1 MRRALAIS
9 TIAHSLLFG
18 MIFVTGYESQPISI
32 DVIEVSLIEAPKQGA
47 RAEAIEQVEQKPPK
61 PEEESQI
68 KYKTEEKK
76 PKEPPKKTQKPAQ
89 PKSEATKSTKPSTS
103 KSPGATGIKV
113 DSEGFN
119 FGYYL
124 EIVRE
129 RISDN
134 WSPPPV
140 GSEVVVSTVYFKI
153 RRTGEITDIKLEK
166 SSGFELYDMA
176 AMKAVSDATPLPPLP
191 AGFKGQWLGVH
202 FEFEYK
208 SGG

>member
-9 TIAHSLLFG
+9 TIAHSILFG
-18 MIFVTGYESQPISI
+18 LIFVTGYAPQPITTDMI
-32 DVIEVSLIEAPKQGA
+32 TVSLIQAPKSALAAPADQPKVS
-47 RAEAIEQVEQKPPK
+47 EPPQPK
-61 PEEESQI
+61 QESEI
-68 KYKTEEKK
+68 KYKPEDKTSKK
-76 PKEPPKKTQKPAQ
+76 QKPQKQAQSKNQATTSKEP
-89 PKSEATKSTKPSTS
+89 SGS
-103 KSPGATGIKV
+103 KSSGATGIRV

-124 EIVRE
+124 EIIRE
-129 RISDN
+129 RVSDN

-140 GSEVVVSTVYFKI
+140 GTETVVSTVYFRI

-166 SSGFELYDMA
+166 SSGFELYDKA
-176 AMKAVSDATPLPPLP
+176 AIKAVSDATPLPPLP

-208 SGG
+208 SG